1 MGKGRSMTSVIT
13 TMQVLLFSMA
23 VAVITVMAFGIA
35 VQNHLQVRFMSRLE
49 VSDRILEDLY
59 VMEQDFRELGHE
71 WGEETYSAYEDQVK
85 RLGDDLAEFKE
96 MSKDSSQTQNYI
108 RRLNNFNI
116 YQMEQIDTAMTEL
129 KKRYHTYLYVL
140 SGLDG
145 HQEEALAMARG
156 DMTYAK
162 AEYETGAA
170 KMARGMLFVAL
181 AFGLSVTVTAVAL
194 ARFSAVT
201 RQALNHMTE
210 YFNHLAS
217 SEWETPDL
225 KETAYRELTLITQT
239 ANRMKEKIKQSIE
252 EIQNQAMLEKQL
264 AEEKLVNE
272 KQRRMVVS
280 AQMSALRAQ
289 VNPHFLFNSLNTI
302 GVTALVGDSKMVM
315 QMVEATGKILRYS
328 LYHQEPMTN
337 LDDELDVVL
346 QYLFLQKCRFGEA
359 VRSEIQNDFE
369 GEDIKIPTM
378 SIQPIVENCFKHGFG
393 NKEKLN
399 IHITITQEESSILIN
414 VMDDGI
420 GFDAEQ
426 KKKNG
431 GIGLENIRKR
441 LELLYGKEES
451 WLQVESVLGE
461 YTCVSL
467 KIPQKGETDESSH
480 C

>member
-1 MGKGRSMTSVIT
+1 MGKERSMTSVIT
-13 TMQVLLFSMA
+13 MMQVLLFSMA
-23 VAVITVMAFGIA
+23 AAVITVMAFGIA
-35 VQNHLQVRFMSRLE
+35 VQNHLQVRFMDRLE

-59 VMEQDFRELGHE
+59 VMEQDFREFGHE
-71 WGEETYSAYEDQVK
+71 WGEESYSVYKEQVK
-85 RLGDDLAEFKE
+85 QLENDLAEFRE

-116 YQMEQIDTAMTEL
+116 YQMEQIDSAMIEL
-129 KKRYHTYLYVL
+129 KERYHTYLYVL

-156 DMTYAK
+156 DMAYAK
-162 AEYETGAA
+162 AEYETGAET
-170 KMARGMLFVAL
+170 MARGMLIVAL
-181 AFGLSVTVTAVAL
+181 AFGLSVALTAVAL
-194 ARFSAVT
+194 TRFSAVT
-201 RQALNHMTE
+201 RLALNHMTE

-272 KQRRMVVS
+272 QQRSMVVA
-280 AQMSALRAQ
+280 AQMAALRAQ

-328 LYHQEPMTN
+328 LYHQELMTN

-369 GEDIKIPTM
+369 GEEIEIPTM

-399 IHITITQEESSILIN
+399 IHITITQEDNSILIS

-420 GFDAEQ
+420 GFDTEQ
-426 KKKNG
+426 KKPG

-451 WLQVESVLGE
+451 WLQVESVVGE

-467 KIPQKGETDESSH
+467 KIPQKGETDEGSH